1 MSLEKGHPLL
11 SKIRRII
18 YEDINGSRR
27 NRDLNQL
34 YFDMLTNEVAN
45 DYAVQLK
52 SEAHDQT
59 KFQEL
64 MDQHQVIK
72 NEKSVPNQQHTSY
85 NLMHVTLQFEEDILI
100 DETLIMGKLYSLF
113 FILFILFIYYLILC
127 LYVMFICYVRVFSA
141 GQLFVDGV

>member
-52 SEAHDQT
+52 SEAHDQS

-64 MDQHQVIK
+64 MDQHYVIK

-113 FILFILFIYYLILC
+113 FLFFLFSLYIILSYVYMLC
-127 LYVMFICYVRVFSA
+127 
-141 GQLFVDGV
+141 